1 MIKFR
6 PLRTPAVRVREA
18 AGTSIRQVIVNPGSE
33 RLRARTVAIPDPGNL
48 ERFLVPGKSQAFLRR
63 GDGMVGIGE
72 VARFSPDTLDAA
84 DIWWGEF
91 VDALEHESELWGVR
105 GVGPVAFG
113 SFTFDPDHT
122 SEPSSFV
129 VPQVIIGRRRE
140 RAWLTVIGRGDDLV
154 EQMPEV
160 QPRPEAPTGVQW
172 RDGSLGAEAWGGI
185 VGEVVELL
193 TRGPVEK
200 VVLARDAVASAQ
212 EPIDERWLVNN
223 LVNTYRDCWVYLV
236 DGLVGASPEM
246 LVRRDG
252 GLAASRVLAGTI
264 RRGDDEADDALL
276 ATRLSASAKDLREH
290 EFAVESVARALDP
303 FCDAM
308 NVPDAPYVLELP
320 NVLHLATDITG
331 VARPGSSS
339 LRLAAALH
347 PSAAVCGTPTHL
359 ARDLIAEVEGLDRG
373 RYAGPVGWIDTQGD
387 GEWAIALRGGL
398 VRGNELH
405 AFAGCGIV
413 RESDPAAE
421 VAETR
426 AKFQPIREALGG

>member
-1 MIKFR
+1 M
-6 PLRTPAVRVREA
+6 
-18 AGTSIRQVIVNPGSE
+18 
-33 RLRARTVAIPDPGNL
+33 RARTIAIPDPGNL
-48 ERFLVPGKSQAFLRR
+48 ERFLVPGNSQAFLRR
-63 GDGMVGIGE
+63 GDGIVGIGE
-72 VARFSPDTLDAA
+72 AARFCPDSLDAA
-84 DIWWGEF
+84 DIWWDEF
-91 VDALEHESELWGVR
+91 VADLEHESELWGVR

-129 VPQVIIGRRRE
+129 VPQVIVARRRE
-140 RAWLTVIGRGDDLV
+140 RAWLTVIGRGDDLA
-154 EQMPEV
+154 EQMPDV
-160 QPRPEAPTGVQW
+160 QPWPKAPVGVSW
-172 RDGSLGAEAWGGI
+172 RDGGLGAEAWGGI

-193 TRGPVEK
+193 TQGPVEK
-200 VVLARDAVASAQ
+200 VVLARDIVATAS
-212 EPIDERWLVNN
+212 EPIDERWLVQQ
-223 LVNTYRDCWVYLV
+223 LVNSYRDCWVYSV

-252 GLAASRVLAGTI
+252 GLATSRVLAGTM
-264 RRGDDEADDALL
+264 RRSEVAEDDALL
-276 ATRLSASAKDLREH
+276 ATRLTASLKDLREH
-290 EFAVESVARALDP
+290 EFAVESVSKALSP

-331 VARPGSSS
+331 VASPGASS

-398 VRGNELH
+398 VRGNELQ

-413 RESDPAAE
+413 RGSEPE
-421 VAETR
+421 QEIAETI